1 MENIFNSFKERIE
14 LGIKNNI
21 PVEARLIVLGE
32 LIYAAERKDLTPKQ
46 ARELEAL
53 LRLSE
58 ILKNYQ
64 AIREQAIFGELMV

>member
-1 MENIFNSFKERIE
+1 MENLFNSFKERIE
-14 LGIKNNI
+14 LGVKNNI

-64 AIREQAIFGELMV
+64 AIREQAIFGELLV

>member
-1 MENIFNSFKERIE
+1 MENLFNSFKERIE

-46 ARELEAL
+46 ARELESL

-64 AIREQAIFGELMV
+64 AIREQAIFGELLV

>member
-1 MENIFNSFKERIE
+1 MENLFNSFKERIE

-21 PVEARLIVLGE
+21 SVEARLIVLGE

-64 AIREQAIFGELMV
+64 AIREQAIFGELLV

>member
-1 MENIFNSFKERIE
+1 MENLFNSFKERIE
-14 LGIKNNI
+14 LGLKNNI

-64 AIREQAIFGELMV
+64 AIREQAIFGELLV

>member
-1 MENIFNSFKERIE
+1 MENLFNSFKERIE

>member
-1 MENIFNSFKERIE
+1 MENLFNSFKERIE

-21 PVEARLIVLGE
+21 SVEARLIVLGE

-64 AIREQAIFGELMV
+64 AIREQAIFGELVV

>member
-1 MENIFNSFKERIE
+1 MENLFSSFKERIE

-32 LIYAAERKDLTPKQ
+32 LIYAAERRDLTPKE

-53 LRLSE
+53 LRLPE

-64 AIREQAIFGELMV
+64 AIREQAIFGELLV

>member
-1 MENIFNSFKERIE
+1 MENLFNSFKERIE
-14 LGIKNNI
+14 LGITNNI

-32 LIYAAERKDLTPKQ
+32 LIYAAERRDLTPKQ

-64 AIREQAIFGELMV
+64 AIREQAIFGELLV

>member
-1 MENIFNSFKERIE
+1 MENLFNSFKARIE

-64 AIREQAIFGELMV
+64 AIREQAIFGELLV

>member
-1 MENIFNSFKERIE
+1 MENLFNSFKERIE

-21 PVEARLIVLGE
+21 SVEARLIVLGE

-46 ARELEAL
+46 ARELESL

-64 AIREQAIFGELMV
+64 AIREQAIFGELVV

>member
-1 MENIFNSFKERIE
+1 MENLFNSFKERIE

-32 LIYAAERKDLTPKQ
+32 LIYATERKDLTPKQ

-64 AIREQAIFGELMV
+64 AIREQAIFGELVV

>member
-1 MENIFNSFKERIE
+1 MENLFNSFKERIE

-64 AIREQAIFGELMV
+64 AIREQAIFGELLV